1 MCYIKFINCGDI
13 VMFCVYKYFKICSK
27 IFFFMFGILIGLLF
41 LLKGLYSIVKNIL
54 FRFVSI

>member
-1 MCYIKFINCGDI
+1 
-13 VMFCVYKYFKICSK
+13 MFCVYKYFKICLK